1 MKFQDITFVIVMYR
15 SEKVIHE
22 CLRELPKDL
31 RKIIVDNSGNEKLK
45 KSIEEQYD
53 NCECYLMDENL
64 GYGGANNFGIN
75 KAKTDY
81 VFIINPDTNINEEKY
96 KKIVS
101 YLNGQDFAIAAPQI
115 IETDKIYK
123 QNNSERK
130 IIEVEQVP
138 GMAMIINKNKFN
150 KNYFDENIFMYLEE
164 IDLCKRMRDLGERI
178 LEINI
183 VINHLGGQSHG
194 DYDLEMEKSRNWHW
208 MWSKFY
214 FNKKHHNYFY
224 SFFKTL
230 PNLLSSFFK
239 VILFSLIRNKTKSTQ
254 YKMRLLGLINSYL
267 LNKSFYRPY
276 KNKFF

>member
-1 MKFQDITFVIVMYR
+1 MNFHDIAFVIVMYR
-15 SEKVIHE
+15 SENIIHD
-22 CLRELPKDL
+22 CLKELPKDL

-45 KSIEEQYD
+45 KNIEEQYD

-64 GYGGANNFGIN
+64 GYGRANNFGIN
-75 KAKTDY
+75 MAKTDY
-81 VFIINPDTNINEEKY
+81 VFIINPDTNIDEEKY

-101 YLNGQDFAIAAPQI
+101 YLKGQDFAIAAPQI
-115 IETDKIYK
+115 IETGKIYK
-123 QNNSERK
+123 QNNSDRK
-130 IIEVEQVP
+130 IIEVKQVP

-164 IDLCKRMRDLGERI
+164 TDLCKRMRDLGERI

-183 VINHLGGQSHG
+183 GINHLGGQSHG

-214 FNKKHHNYFY
+214 FNKKHHSYFY

-230 PNLLSSFFK
+230 PNLLSSFLK
-239 VILFSLIRNKTKSTQ
+239 VILFSLTGNKVKIVKYQ
-254 YKMRLLGLINSYL
+254 MRLQGLINSYL
-267 LNKSFYRPY
+267 LKKSFYRPY
-276 KNKFF
+276 KKKSF

>member
-1 MKFQDITFVIVMYR
+1 MNFQDITFVIVMYR

-31 RKIIVDNSGNEKLK
+31 RKIIVDNSGNKKLK

-81 VFIINPDTNINEEKY
+81 VFIINPDTTINEEKY

-123 QNNSERK
+123 QNKSDRK

-164 IDLCKRMRDLGERI
+164 TDLCKRMKDLGERI

-183 VINHLGGQSHG
+183 GISHLGGQSHG

-239 VILFSLIRNKTKSTQ
+239 VILFSFIRNKAKSAQ
-254 YKMRLLGLINSYL
+254 YKMRLYGLISSYL
-267 LNKSFYRPY
+267 LKKSFYRPY
-276 KNKFF
+276 KKKSF

>member
-31 RKIIVDNSGNEKLK
+31 RKIIIDNSGNEKLK
-45 KSIEEQYD
+45 KNIEEQYD

-64 GYGGANNFGIN
+64 GYGVANNFGIN

-96 KKIVS
+96 KKIVA

-115 IETDKIYK
+115 IEIDKIYR

-239 VILFSLIRNKTKSTQ
+239 LILFSLIRNEVKSTQ
-254 YKMRLLGLINSYL
+254 YKMRLHGLINSYL

-276 KNKFF
+276 KNKSF

>member
-150 KNYFDENIFMYLEE
+150 KNFFDENIFMYLEE

>member
-1 MKFQDITFVIVMYR
+1 MNFQDITFVVVMYR

-22 CLRELPKDL
+22 CLRELPKNL

-45 KSIEEQYD
+45 KSIEEQYN

-64 GYGGANNFGIN
+64 GYGVANNFGIN
-75 KAKTDY
+75 KAETDY

-96 KKIVS
+96 KIIIS
-101 YLNGQDFAIAAPQI
+101 YLNGHDFAIAAPQI
-115 IETDKIYK
+115 IESDKIYK
-123 QNNSERK
+123 QNKSDRK

-164 IDLCKRMRDLGERI
+164 TDLCKRMRDLGERI
-178 LEINI
+178 LEIN
-183 VINHLGGQSHG
+183 VGVHHLGGQSHG

-214 FNKKHHNYFY
+214 FNKKHHNYLY

-230 PNLLSSFFK
+230 PNLLSSFSK
-239 VILFSLIRNKTKSTQ
+239 ALLFLLIRNKKKSVQ
-254 YKMRLLGLINSYL
+254 YQMRLYGLINSYL

-276 KNKFF
+276 KKKPF

>member
-31 RKIIVDNSGNEKLK
+31 RKIIIDNSGNEKLK
-45 KSIEEQYD
+45 KNIEEQYD

-64 GYGGANNFGIN
+64 GYGVANNFGIN

-96 KKIVS
+96 KKIVA

-115 IETDKIYK
+115 IEIDKIYR

-164 IDLCKRMRDLGERI
+164 TDLCKRIRDLGERI

-183 VINHLGGQSHG
+183 GISHLRTIS
-194 DYDLEMEKSRNWHW
+194 W
-208 MWSKFY
+208 
-214 FNKKHHNYFY
+214 
-224 SFFKTL
+224 
-230 PNLLSSFFK
+230 
-239 VILFSLIRNKTKSTQ
+239 
-254 YKMRLLGLINSYL
+254 
-267 LNKSFYRPY
+267 
-276 KNKFF
+276 

>member
-75 KAKTDY
+75 KSKTDY

-123 QNNSERK
+123 QNKSDRK

-164 IDLCKRMRDLGERI
+164 IDLCKRMRDLGARI

-224 SFFKTL
+224 SFFKTF

>member
-64 GYGGANNFGIN
+64 GYGGANNYGIN

-239 VILFSLIRNKTKSTQ
+239 LIIFSLIRNKTKSTQ
-254 YKMRLLGLINSYL
+254 YKMRVLGLINSYL

-276 KNKFF
+276 NNKFC

>member
-31 RKIIVDNSGNEKLK
+31 RKIIIDNSGNEKLK
-45 KSIEEQYD
+45 KNIEEQYD

-64 GYGGANNFGIN
+64 GYGVANNFGIN

-96 KKIVS
+96 KKIVA

-115 IETDKIYK
+115 IEIDKIYR

-239 VILFSLIRNKTKSTQ
+239 LILFSLIRNEVKSTQ
-254 YKMRLLGLINSYL
+254 YKMRLHGLINSCL

-276 KNKFF
+276 KNKSF

>member
-150 KNYFDENIFMYLEE
+150 KNFFDENIFMYLEE

-224 SFFKTL
+224 SFFKTF

>member
-75 KAKTDY
+75 KSKTDY

-254 YKMRLLGLINSYL
+254 YKMRLLGLLNSYL

>member
-31 RKIIVDNSGNEKLK
+31 RKIIIDNSGNEKLK
-45 KSIEEQYD
+45 KNIEEQYD

-64 GYGGANNFGIN
+64 GYGGANNFGIK

-81 VFIINPDTNINEEKY
+81 VFIINPDTTINEEKY
-96 KKIVS
+96 KKIVA

-115 IETDKIYK
+115 IEIDKIYR

-224 SFFKTL
+224 SFLKL
-230 PNLLSSFFK
+230 CQ
-239 VILFSLIRNKTKSTQ
+239 IC
-254 YKMRLLGLINSYL
+254 
-267 LNKSFYRPY
+267 
-276 KNKFF
+276 